1 MLPLQVST
9 CVSTVAPKGTSP
21 GQGLSLAQVLCASN
35 AAHDQVDP
43 IVPPEGVPLGERI
56 TFEGFGN
63 EPDAQLNP
71 KKNIFGKL
79 APALLT
85 DAGKQP
91 YQQSSDGIA
100 CFHLS
105 LRMPL
110 LLVCLGVS

>member
-1 MLPLQVST
+1 M
-9 CVSTVAPKGTSP
+9 
-21 GQGLSLAQVLCASN
+21 LCASN

-43 IVPPEGVPLGERI
+43 IIPPEGVPLGERI

-85 DAGKQP
+85 NAGKPP
-91 YQQSSDGIA
+91 YQ
-100 CFHLS
+100 HS
-105 LRMPL
+105 LMAL
-110 LLVCLGVS
+110 LALLVP

>member
-1 MLPLQVST
+1 MTSSEFYHVMLPSQVSA
-9 CVSTVAPKGTSP
+9 CMPIVARKGNRS
-21 GQGLSLAQVLCASN
+21 GQGLLLAQVLCASN

-56 TFEGFGN
+56 RFEGFGN

-85 DAGKQP
+85 NAGKPP
-91 YQQSSDGIA
+91 YQ
-100 CFHLS
+100 HS
-105 LRMPL
+105 LMAL
-110 LLVCLGVS
+110 LALLVP